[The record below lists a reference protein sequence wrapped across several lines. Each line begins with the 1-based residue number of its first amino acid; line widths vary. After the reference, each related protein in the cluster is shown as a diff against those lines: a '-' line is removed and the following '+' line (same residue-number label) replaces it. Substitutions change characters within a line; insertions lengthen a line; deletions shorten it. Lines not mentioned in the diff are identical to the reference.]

1 MPAVLL
7 MISIVGT
14 AAILWVVVTHG
25 LHELGLSW
33 LYNAIKAIAYS
44 VSGGGA
50 SDALAWLGTALGDA
64 IVGLALGTLLFAGC

>member
-33 LYNAIKAIAYS
+33 LYNAIKAI
-44 VSGGGA
+44 
-50 SDALAWLGTALGDA
+50 
-64 IVGLALGTLLFAGC
+64 VGLGRRNVGCTCVARYRPGRCYCRVGTRHPPVCRLL